1 MVDYTDYAEMTE
13 LFFIDNGREPTDDE
27 LNEFIVD
34 MVSHRADMLF
44 DQMKDR
50 EYDNAYQ

>member
-1 MVDYTDYAEMTE
+1 M
-13 LFFIDNGREPTDDE
+13 FFIEHGRDPTGEE
-27 LNEFIVD
+27 LEGFITD
-34 MVSHRADMLF
+34 KVSHRADMLF